1 MDPSIEGTASSTG
14 PQGIAT
20 AGPVGVDHSM
30 GFQPSPHGS
39 QLPTGPKGIAAAG
52 PWIHPRNCIES
63 RPAAANRLGVDHPM
77 ELQPGPQGIAA
88 AGPVGVDHS
97 MGFQLG
103 PNGSQ
108 LPTGPQG
115 IAAAGHGLQTSAY
128 FRPWDPGLCIMPAHG
143 SRELHRVPARRGSQ
157 LLARSALITRSNS
170 NQVPMDPGL
179 CILLALGSIEGT
191 ALSTGPQGSQL
202 QPGPEYFTR
211 WNSNP
216 ARRGSQ
222 LLARSALITRWDS
235 NQVPMDHNCQPARR
249 GLHHAGPARSRS
261 ISRRSQLLA
270 LGSKVVHTAGPGIHL
285 GNCIEYRPAAANR
298 LGVLHSMELQPGPQG
313 IATANRLGVD

>member
-1 MDPSIEGTASSTG
+1 
-14 PQGIAT
+14 
-20 AGPVGVDHSM
+20 M
-30 GFQPSPHGS
+30 GFQPGPHGS

-157 LLARSALITRSNS
+157 LLARSALITR
-170 NQVPMDPGL
+170 
-179 CILLALGSIEGT
+179 
-191 ALSTGPQGSQL
+191 
-202 QPGPEYFTR
+202 
-211 WNSNP
+211 
-216 ARRGSQ
+216 
-222 LLARSALITRWDS
+222 WDS

-261 ISRRSQLLA
+261 MSRRSQLRA
-270 LGSKVVHTAGPGIHL
+270 RGSTVVHTAGPGIHL
-285 GNCIEYRPAAANR
+285 GNCIEYRPAGDCIMLARSALITR
-298 LGVLHSMELQPGPQG
+298 
-313 IATANRLGVD
+313 

>member
-1 MDPSIEGTASSTG
+1 
-14 PQGIAT
+14 
-20 AGPVGVDHSM
+20 
-30 GFQPSPHGS
+30 
-39 QLPTGPKGIAAAG
+39 
-52 PWIHPRNCIES
+52 
-63 RPAAANRLGVDHPM
+63 M

-249 GLHHAGPARSRS
+249 G
-261 ISRRSQLLA
+261 SQLLA
-270 LGSKVVHTAGPGIHL
+270 MACKRLHTSGPGIQGCASCRRMDP
-285 GNCIEYRPAAANR
+285 GNCIEYRPAGDR
-298 LGVLHSMELQPGPQG
+298 SCWPG
-313 IATANRLGVD
+313 RR